1 MSVDANPGL
10 GMLGASLRHRGEDL
24 LGRLDE
30 IEAFARTGRTCEY
43 STPCMG
49 RKAEL
54 VNTQPLVQASTIRLV
69 IADVDGTLVTH
80 DKVLTAR
87 AISSVSRLR
96 EANVL
101 FAITSGRPP
110 KGMKMLVDALDLSE
124 PISAFNG
131 GVVINMDYSV
141 VASHCVSS
149 DLAAEVIRLMGEHGL
164 DVWLYSDTDWYV
176 RDPNA
181 PHVAREQ
188 WTVKFPPMVVS
199 DFEAHLEH
207 VVKIV
212 GVSDDLPAVAR
223 CEMEMQAWGGA
234 RISAERSQPYYLDV
248 THPNANKGE
257 VVLMLSK
264 LLSIPPEQ
272 IATIGDMPNDVLMF
286 HKSGVS
292 IAMGNASTEVQKAAT
307 YVTTSNEE
315 EGFANAMERFVLRE
329 SSQAR

>member
-1 MSVDANPGL
+1 MNTNPSVPT
-10 GMLGASLRHRGEDL
+10 S
-24 LGRLDE
+24 
-30 IEAFARTGRTCEY
+30 
-43 STPCMG
+43 
-49 RKAEL
+49 
-54 VNTQPLVQASTIRLV
+54 VIRLV
-69 IADVDGTLVTH
+69 IADVDGTLVTQ

-87 AISSVSRLR
+87 AISSVARLR
-96 EANVL
+96 EAHVL
-101 FAITSGRPP
+101 FALTSGRPP

-124 PISAFNG
+124 PIAAFNG
-131 GVVINMDYSV
+131 GVVINPDYSV
-141 VASHCVSS
+141 IASHLLPS
-149 DLAAEVIRLMGEHGL
+149 DVAAEVIRLIGEHGL

-188 WTVKFPPMVVS
+188 WTVKFPPTVVS
-199 DFEAHLEH
+199 DFEAHLDH
-207 VVKIV
+207 VAKIV

-223 CEMEMQAWGGA
+223 CEKEMQAWGGV

-248 THPNANKGE
+248 THPDANKGE
-257 VVLMLSK
+257 VVLMLSQ
-264 LLSIPPEQ
+264 LLAIPSEQ

-292 IAMGNASTEVQKAAT
+292 IAMGNASEDVQKAAT

-329 SSQAR
+329 GEDKQYSCC

>member
-1 MSVDANPGL
+1 
-10 GMLGASLRHRGEDL
+10 
-24 LGRLDE
+24 
-30 IEAFARTGRTCEY
+30 
-43 STPCMG
+43 
-49 RKAEL
+49 
-54 VNTQPLVQASTIRLV
+54 VNTQPPVPASTLRLV

-87 AISSVSRLR
+87 AISSVARLR
-96 EANVL
+96 EAHVL

-131 GVVINMDYSV
+131 GVVINPDYSV
-141 VASHCVSS
+141 IARHCVSS
-149 DLAAEVIRLMGEHGL
+149 DLAAEMFRLIGEHGL

-188 WTVKFPPMVVS
+188 WTVKFPPKVAP
-199 DFEAHLEH
+199 DFEAHLDR

-223 CEMEMQAWGGA
+223 CEMEMQAWGGE

-257 VVLMLSK
+257 VVHVLSQ

-292 IAMGNASTEVQKAAT
+292 IAMGNASEEVQKAAT

>member
-1 MSVDANPGL
+1 MNTNPPVSG
-10 GMLGASLRHRGEDL
+10 
-24 LGRLDE
+24 
-30 IEAFARTGRTCEY
+30 
-43 STPCMG
+43 
-49 RKAEL
+49 
-54 VNTQPLVQASTIRLV
+54 STIRLV
-69 IADVDGTLVTH
+69 IADVDGTLVTQ

-87 AISSVSRLR
+87 AISAVARLR

-131 GVVINMDYSV
+131 GVVINPDYSV
-141 VASHCVSS
+141 IASHLVPS
-149 DLAAEVIRLMGEHGL
+149 DLAAEVFRFIGEHGL

-176 RDPNA
+176 LDSNA

-188 WTVKFPPMVVS
+188 WTVKFPPAVIS
-199 DFEAHLEH
+199 DFDAHLDR

-212 GVSDDLPAVAR
+212 GVSDDMPAVVR

-234 RISAERSQPYYLDV
+234 RISAERSQPYYMDV

-257 VVLMLSK
+257 VVHMLSQ
-264 LLSIPPEQ
+264 LLAIPPEQ
-272 IATIGDMPNDVLMF
+272 IATIGDQPNDVLMF
-286 HKSGVS
+286 TRSGMS
-292 IAMGNASTEVQKAAT
+292 IAMGNASMEVQMQAT

-315 EGFANAMERFVLRE
+315 EGFANAMERFVLGE
-329 SSQAR
+329 SSQDR

>member
-1 MSVDANPGL
+1 L
-10 GMLGASLRHRGEDL
+10 
-24 LGRLDE
+24 
-30 IEAFARTGRTCEY
+30 
-43 STPCMG
+43 G

-54 VNTQPLVQASTIRLV
+54 VNTQPTVPASTIRLV

-87 AISSVSRLR
+87 AISSVARLR

-131 GVVINMDYSV
+131 GVVINVDYSV
-141 VASHCVSS
+141 VASHCVTS
-149 DLAAEVIRLMGEHGL
+149 DLAAEVIRLIGEHGL